1 MLLLGIVLWFNLVY
15 SLRVAV
21 EGLFSYE
28 LLQTADDALLEHA
41 TALFSDTE
49 IKLAEDEWLFVRR
62 LVISSLVE
70 TLALFLEIA
79 LVGYLLWRGIQRP
92 LALAVLLK
100 DFIYVGAMLRVGW
113 QQSATG
119 ELNLQ
124 EIKGV
129 WQRWQQLERACYW
142 FSAAAMGWLLYK
154 LLP

>member
-1 MLLLGIVLWFNLVY
+1 MLLLGIVLWVNLVY

-28 LLQTADDALLEHA
+28 LLQAADDALLERA
-41 TALFSDTE
+41 TSLFSDTE
-49 IKLAEDEWLFVRR
+49 MKLEESEWLFVRR

-79 LVGYLLWRGIQRP
+79 LVGYLSWHGTQRP

-100 DFIYVGAMLRVGW
+100 DLIYVGAMLRVGW